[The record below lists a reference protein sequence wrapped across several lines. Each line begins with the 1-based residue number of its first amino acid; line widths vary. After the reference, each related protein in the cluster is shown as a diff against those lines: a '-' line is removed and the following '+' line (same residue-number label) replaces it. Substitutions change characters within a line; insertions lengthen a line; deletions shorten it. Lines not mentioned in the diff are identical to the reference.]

1 VEREEGHA
9 MVGEGSKVRRSV
21 SDCRLGV
28 RSKKED
34 EW

>member
-9 MVGEGSKVRRSV
+9 VVGEGSKVRSV

-28 RSKKED
+28 RSKKKDD